1 MSAIADLLDS
11 RIAPLIAEL
20 EVVSMLVGR
29 ISKLEEDNV
38 GLKQRVEAAEETATK
53 LAARLVEADAVCGR
67 MNADISQL
75 KKAVKEGAS
84 AEIGSKM
91 VAMQKEIQTL
101 RDAMK
106 SMAMP
111 METDGEAEPQM
122 RTELAAMRAVDCR
135 RVEGTMLLCCY
146 GGWTGWVDYC
156 PLKVNSQWQPGAVA
170 IHSNGY

>member
-91 VAMQKEIQTL
+91 VAMQK
-101 RDAMK
+101 
-106 SMAMP
+106 
-111 METDGEAEPQM
+111 
-122 RTELAAMRAVDCR
+122 
-135 RVEGTMLLCCY
+135 
-146 GGWTGWVDYC
+146 
-156 PLKVNSQWQPGAVA
+156 
-170 IHSNGY
+170 